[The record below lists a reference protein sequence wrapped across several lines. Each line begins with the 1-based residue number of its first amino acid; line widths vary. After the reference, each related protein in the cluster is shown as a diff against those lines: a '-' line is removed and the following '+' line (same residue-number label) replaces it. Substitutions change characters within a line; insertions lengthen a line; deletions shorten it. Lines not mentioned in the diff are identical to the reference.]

1 MPDSRPYLD
10 VERVSEFGSKAERWN
25 NELSSAEA
33 VFNDW
38 KRLSKE
44 IGDRYELDSDDD
56 LYTSNSH
63 RFNILWSNVE
73 TLLPAIYSREPTPVV
88 KRRFRDSD
96 AIARLASEML
106 ERAIMN
112 EMESDERMH
121 RPLDHVL
128 TYATVENLLYGRGN
142 AWIRYEP
149 QISEGNEVIAESCP
163 VDFVCNEDFLHCPK
177 KTWAEVVATGWV
189 ARRVDMTREEGEARF
204 GERFA
209 EVPLSDRM
217 SMHQDEGRHE
227 QKVVQTATVWE
238 IWDAESKSVIW
249 LNRDDVGTILDEKL
263 DPLRLDGF
271 FPCPRP
277 IYSTLSKNSLIPIPD
292 YKQYRQLAMELDRQS
307 ERIDNLSRQLRVA
320 GIYDSSME
328 GMKTLLDD
336 NQGKD
341 VLIPVANYAA
351 IASKSGGGQALT
363 GVVQYLPIDVIAK
376 ALIALYDAR
385 ERTKTVL
392 YEVSGIADVLRGV
405 VDPREK
411 LGQSQLKSRNAS
423 MRIDKR
429 RQLVE
434 QFARDL
440 IRMKAEIISEHYD
453 PTYIR
458 VISAFDEMPQ
468 VKYIIETQGGHEVAE
483 QAFNAAVTLIK
494 NERLRGFR
502 VDVETNS
509 TVMLNDEEEK
519 SRRIEFLTAA
529 GGFIE
534 QAMPAATEAPEL
546 GPLLGQMLL
555 FGVRGFRAGR
565 QLEGAFEDTIN
576 KMAAA
581 IQSGEGQQD
590 EGESAEAQKAQIEIE
605 GKQMEAQAKQQ
616 EIQLGAQVKQQE
628 AESKSSLMQQK
639 HDLEMQKLQAEMQ
652 KMQADTEIEREKL
665 VMDLQ
670 KMEAER
676 DALREQALLKAAE
689 PTPGAEGRSA
699 Q

>member
-1 MPDSRPYLD
+1 MPDSKPYLE

-44 IGDRYELDSDDD
+44 ICDRYELDSDDE
-56 LYTSNSH
+56 LYTSSSR

-73 TLLPAIYSREPTPVV
+73 TLLPAVYSREPTPVV

-96 AIARLASEML
+96 AVARLASEML

-128 TYATVENLLYGRGN
+128 TYATIENLLYGRGN

-149 QISEGNEVIAESCP
+149 QITEDNEVIAEACP

-217 SMHQDEGRHE
+217 AMHQDEGRHE

-238 IWDAESKSVIW
+238 IWDAASKSVIW
-249 LNRDDVGTILDEKL
+249 LNRDDVGTILDEKP
-263 DPLRLDGF
+263 DPLGLDGF
-271 FPCPRP
+271 YPCPRP
-277 IYSTLSKNSLIPIPD
+277 IYGTLSKNSLIPIPD

-320 GIYDSSME
+320 GVYDSSME
-328 GMKTLLDD
+328 GLKQLLDD

-341 VLIPVANYAA
+341 ALVPVANFNALSA
-351 IASKSGGGQALT
+351 KSGGGQALT

-411 LGQSQLKSRNAS
+411 LGQSELKSRNAS

-429 RQLVE
+429 RQQVE

-440 IRMKAEIISEHYD
+440 IRMKAEIIAEHFD
-453 PTYIR
+453 PIYIR
-458 VISAFDEMPQ
+458 NISAFDEMPQ
-468 VKYIIETQGGHEVAE
+468 VKYMIEAQGGHEIAE

-494 NERLRGFR
+494 NEKLRGFR

-509 TVMLNDEEEK
+509 TIMLNDEEEK
-519 SRRIEFLTAA
+519 TRRMEFLTAA

-534 QAMPAATEAPEL
+534 QAIPAATENPEM

-565 QLEGAFEDTIN
+565 QLEGAFEDAIN
-576 KMAAA
+576 KMTAAL
-581 IQSGEGQQD
+581 QQGEGETD
-590 EGESAEAQKAQIEIE
+590 PEEDAEMQKAQMEMQV
-605 GKQMEAQAKQQ
+605 KQMESGARQQ
-616 EIQLGAQVKQQE
+616 EIQMGAQVKQMEVQGK
-628 AESKSSLMQQK
+628 ASLMQQK
-639 HDLEMQKLQAEMQ
+639 HEMEMEKMQMEMQKLQA
-652 KMQADTEIEREKL
+652 DTAMEQERL
-665 VMDLQ
+665 MMDLQ

-676 DALREQALLKAAE
+676 DALREATLLKAAE
-689 PTPGAEGRSA
+689 PTPGAEGKS